1 MINYKFRQ
9 SGVTLIEL
17 MIGLLIGL
25 FITGGVLSVYIAIS
39 QSSSE
44 TLKQARL
51 NQEMSAIMN
60 VITNDLRRAGYWE
73 DAAANKPQDNPYMV
87 FDSSDHD
94 NTTALQVRDA
104 SNNVF
109 ISDQAS
115 GSCIIYSYD
124 TIEDD
129 DNTTVGSADRQ

>member
-44 TLKQARL
+44 TLKQSRL
-51 NQEMSAIMN
+51 NQEMMAA
-60 VITNDLRRAGYWE
+60 LRH
-73 DAAANKPQDNPYMV
+73 
-87 FDSSDHD
+87 SSKV
-94 NTTALQVRDA
+94 A
-104 SNNVF
+104 
-109 ISDQAS
+109 
-115 GSCIIYSYD
+115 
-124 TIEDD
+124 
-129 DNTTVGSADRQ
+129 